1 MNKLNFLQPDKNNL
15 YTYLYT
21 GIILVSLSIFIVF
34 LNSFYNRDL
43 VSFLPGTI
51 SFFLPLI
58 IGFIGL
64 HLIRI
69 EYSGLKINIL
79 IVRYFN
85 WLKSDFSVV
94 KLWVVQFEIFK
105 ISFFSKF
112 MKSSGQPWTMLPLG
126 KLEERKMMS
135 SFVFFEKLH
144 WVAELKCELPRE
156 LSKKH

>member
-21 GIILVSLSIFIVF
+21 GIILISLSIFIVF

-69 EYSGLKINIL
+69 EYSGLKFLDIVNKNINTNS
-79 IVRYFN
+79 FN
-85 WLKSDFSVV
+85 AFLSNDLSEF
-94 KLWVVQFEIFK
+94 
-105 ISFFSKF
+105 IS
-112 MKSSGQPWTMLPLG
+112 SS
-126 KLEERKMMS
+126 
-135 SFVFFEKLH
+135 
-144 WVAELKCELPRE
+144 
-156 LSKKH
+156 

>member
-43 VSFLPGTI
+43 ISFLPGTI
-51 SFFLPLI
+51 SFFLPLL

-69 EYSGLKINIL
+69 EYSGLKFLDKVNKNINTNSFNAFLSLL
-79 IVRYFN
+79 IIFIVI
-85 WLKSDFSVV
+85 KSLPPLLSWF
-94 KLWVVQFEIFK
+94 IFDAS
-105 ISFFSKF
+105 IAGDSKDVCT
-112 MKSSGQPWTMLPLG
+112 GTGAPVP
-126 KLEERKMMS
+126 
-135 SFVFFEKLH
+135 VH
-144 WVAELKCELPRE
+144 
-156 LSKKH
+156 LSLIHI